1 MFLDV
6 PLIGDWQAIQLHRKT
21 IVNERLRKANLGRRT
36 YDYVQ
41 GQKVLKKLTKP
52 DKLRLRKEGP
62 YLITQ
67 VHTNGNVTMELRPGV
82 TEKNNIRRIEPYKE
96 PT

>member
-1 MFLDV
+1 M
-6 PLIGDWQAIQLHRKT
+6 
-21 IVNERLRKANLGRRT
+21 GRRS

-41 GQKVLKKLTKP
+41 GQKVLKKYPNP
-52 DKLRLRKEGP
+52 DKLGRRKEGP

-67 VHTNGNVTMELRPGV
+67 VHTNGNVTIQLRPGI
-82 TEKNNIRRIEPYKE
+82 TERLNIRRIEPYRE

>member
-1 MFLDV
+1 M
-6 PLIGDWQAIQLHRKT
+6 
-21 IVNERLRKANLGRRT
+21 GRRT
-36 YDYVQ
+36 YDYIQ

-52 DKLRLRKEGP
+52 DKLGLRKEGP

-67 VHTNGNVTMELRPGV
+67 VHTNGNVTIQLRPGV
-82 TEKNNIRRIEPYKE
+82 TERLNIRRIEPYKE

>member
-1 MFLDV
+1 M
-6 PLIGDWQAIQLHRKT
+6 
-21 IVNERLRKANLGRRT
+21 NERLRKANTGRRS

-41 GQKVLKKLTKP
+41 GQKVLKKYPKP
-52 DKLRLRKEGP
+52 DNLGLRKEGP

-67 VHTNGNVTMELRPGV
+67 VYTNGNVTIELRPGV
-82 TEKNNIRRIEPYKE
+82 TERLNIRRVEPYRE